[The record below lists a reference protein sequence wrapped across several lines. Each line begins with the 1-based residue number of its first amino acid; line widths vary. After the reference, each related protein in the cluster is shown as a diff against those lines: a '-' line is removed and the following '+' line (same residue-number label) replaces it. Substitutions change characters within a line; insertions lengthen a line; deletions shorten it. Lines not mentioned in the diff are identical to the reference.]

1 LRPNAPRINAIP
13 PVAAPCERL
22 HFVDAPVKDHHY
34 NESMASLVLNEFHRS
49 LGARF
54 AELNGAEI
62 VSDYGDRLAEYTA
75 LRETAGVID
84 LSFRS
89 RLCLVGADRVRFLH
103 GQVTNDVKKLH
114 TGEGCYAAI
123 TTAKGKMES
132 DLNIF
137 ALADELLL
145 DFEPG
150 LTEKITQRLEKFIV
164 ADDVQIVDA
173 APHYGLLSVQ
183 GPKAMEI
190 INVLGLFG
198 WGERPREPVVADD
211 HHGSPGISPD
221 QLPDKAFDSVKISDI
236 TFGDIYLANNLR
248 LATERRAPPRPE
260 PGTESPIAEAVLGV
274 PTGFDLFVPNN
285 SLGAVADKLIAAAKA
300 VGGRAVGWQA
310 FETARI
316 EAGIPR
322 FGADMDETNIPLECG
337 IESRAVTYNKGCYIG
352 QEVINRIHSVGHV
365 NKELRGLR
373 LTDPAGTG
381 LPLPQKHD
389 KLFHAGKEVGYVT
402 SAMKSPALKAIVALG
417 YVRREVNQIG
427 NELTL
432 RTVAGERPVKIVE
445 LPFV

>member
-1 LRPNAPRINAIP
+1 MSSLPPNAPRINAIP
-13 PVAAPCERL
+13 FAPRQIADTILPRMNPLLL
-22 HFVDAPVKDHHY
+22 H
-34 NESMASLVLNEFHRS
+34 EFHHG

-54 AELNGAEI
+54 AELNGAE
-62 VSDYGDRLAEYTA
+62 VVADYGDRLAEHAA

-89 RLCLVGADRVRFLH
+89 RICLTGADRVRFLH

-114 TGEGCYAAI
+114 PGEGCYAAI

-150 LTEKITQRLEKFIV
+150 LTEKISQRLGKFIV

-183 GPKAMEI
+183 GPKAADV
-190 INVLGLFG
+190 INALGLFG
-198 WGERPREPVVADD
+198 WGERPREPVFAES
-211 HHGSPGISPD
+211 HHGSPEVSPH
-221 QLPDKAFDSVKISDI
+221 QLPAKPFDSLKISDM
-236 TFGDIYLANNLR
+236 TLGDIYLANNPR
-248 LATERRAPPRPE
+248 L
-260 PGTESPIAEAVLGV
+260 GTS
-274 PTGFDLFVPNN
+274 GFDLFVPNN
-285 SLGAVADKLIAAAKA
+285 SLGAVADKLIAAARHIS
-300 VGGRAVGWQA
+300 GRACGWQA

-316 EAGIPR
+316 EAAIPR

-365 NKELRGLR
+365 NRELRGLR
-373 LTDPAGTG
+373 LANDLKSLPALG
-381 LPLPQKHD
+381 D
-389 KLFHAGKEVGYVT
+389 KLFHAGKEVGHVT
-402 SAMKSPALKAIVALG
+402 SAVKSAALNANIALG
-417 YVRREVNQIG
+417 YVRREANQIG

-432 RTVAGERPVKIVE
+432 QGTGESPVKIVP
-445 LPFV
+445 LPFAK